1 MCAGSPARAGRLRPR
16 LRAASIL
23 ATKGRRH
30 GDAELRARLPPCPG
44 CLRGRLL
51 LRVAHETRAIVLQ
64 TLFGEGRAHRHTG
77 QPILG
82 DRRGWYRRR
91 GPGARPPRSLSAIA
105 PTLVALALAGAIGC
119 EAGLRR
125 RCDELCA
132 RYGLCTPGG
141 DGVCVAAGEDCAR
154 SDDCRVFGLCSARG
168 GRCEAMRDE
177 PCARSERCRDEARC
191 AARDGACVAATPSCQ
206 ASAACREDG
215 FCSAVDGRCRARSDA
230 DCARSSACSRDH
242 RCRAAALRCVN

>member
-1 MCAGSPARAGRLRPR
+1 MVAFCSGWPTKPARSCCKPSSARVELTGTPDNQFSQIAAGGTVVAVLV
-16 LRAASIL
+16 RA
-23 ATKGRRH
+23 
-30 GDAELRARLPPCPG
+30 
-44 CLRGRLL
+44 
-51 LRVAHETRAIVLQ
+51 
-64 TLFGEGRAHRHTG
+64 
-77 QPILG
+77 
-82 DRRGWYRRR
+82 
-91 GPGARPPRSLSAIA
+91 PPRSLSAIA